1 MARTLNDIAR
11 QLCFAILTL
20 VSMISTV
27 NGQNN
32 KLNKNIKGVKNDS
45 LKFKLIQNQM
55 EGCWKSKHY
64 QFKYDKDRN
73 IGSEYKSKI
82 HSSAPIFNLK
92 IVGDEIFIEWFELT
106 GGGSVQEIQK
116 ITNKRLTIKNEKRK
130 KVNYKR
136 IKNSF

>member
-1 MARTLNDIAR
+1 
-11 QLCFAILTL
+11 
-20 VSMISTV
+20 MISTV

-55 EGCWKSKHY
+55 EGCWKSKHH

-116 ITNKRLTIKNEKRK
+116 INKKRLTIKNEKRK